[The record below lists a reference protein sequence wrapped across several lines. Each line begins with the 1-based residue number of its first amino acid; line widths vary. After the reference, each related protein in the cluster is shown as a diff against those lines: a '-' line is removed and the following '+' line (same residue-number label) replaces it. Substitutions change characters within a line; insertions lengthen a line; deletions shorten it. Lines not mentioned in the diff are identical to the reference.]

1 MEKISWS
8 GLVISVQPRIR
19 LNRSFDERTH
29 SYLGYSLVI
38 EGIIG
43 SEARV
48 FSIGIGKVTQ
58 KKYQFHV
65 GDRVSGLS
73 VPVADARM
81 EPVEFYRTSK
91 LDLVQRD
98 EANFDPPPWHGVPPD
113 LETYRWRG
121 HRRLSA
127 RTYKSK
133 CANCIWGCRMPVKML
148 IDPWDPGF
156 RYRFE
161 TFCYGPKS
169 CQYYKPGPVRIVPGR
184 KGMKW
189 SEEDWIDEQD
199 TAHRSMDE

>member
-1 MEKISWS
+1 MEKTSWS
-8 GLVISVQPRIR
+8 GRIISVQPRIR

-43 SEARV
+43 AEACV
-48 FSIGIGKVTQ
+48 FSIGIGKVAQ
-58 KKYQFHV
+58 KKYQFQV
-65 GDRVSGLS
+65 GDRASGVS
-73 VPVADARM
+73 VTVADARM
-81 EPVEFYRTSK
+81 EPVDFYRTSK
-91 LDLVQRD
+91 LELLQRG
-98 EANFDPPPWHGVPPD
+98 ETSFDPPPWHRVPPD

-121 HRRLSA
+121 HRRLSV
-127 RTYKSK
+127 RTYNSK
-133 CANCIWGCRMPVKML
+133 CKSCTWGCRMPVKML
-148 IDPWDPGF
+148 SDPWDPSF
-156 RYRFE
+156 RYRYE

-169 CQYYKPGPVRIVPGR
+169 CQYYKPGPIRIVPGR

>member
-1 MEKISWS
+1 MEKTSWS

-58 KKYQFHV
+58 KKYRFQV
-65 GDRVSGLS
+65 GNGASGVS
-73 VPVADARM
+73 VPVAYARM

-91 LDLVQRD
+91 LKLLHHG
-98 EANFDPPPWHGVPPD
+98 ETSFNPPPWNGVPPD
-113 LETYRWRG
+113 LETYRERG

-127 RTYKSK
+127 RTFSSK
-133 CANCIWGCRMPVKML
+133 CTSCIWGCRMPVKML
-148 IDPWDPGF
+148 IDPWDPSF
-156 RYRFE
+156 RYRYE

-169 CQYYKPGPVRIVPGR
+169 CQYYKPGPIRIVPGR